1 MSTLGTGCMK
11 VTELQGT
18 QGTERGTWVA
28 CVLTQLLRYD
38 QVLWYKSLFLC
49 ELLKFFQGL

>member
-1 MSTLGTGCMK
+1 MK